1 VRLDVEWG
9 HGQRRRIESVDEL
22 DELLDRVA
30 AEARAD
36 GCPQDVQITCGDAGT
51 LGVVVGPDRS
61 LLNHV
66 RADLDP
72 PYMVS
77 VGDDVRAEPFVFYVA
92 GDHYSE
98 AAWRNT
104 ISPGAA
110 RDAVRHFAATGQ
122 LSQDVVW
129 EEV

>member
-1 VRLDVEWG
+1 MRIVVEWG
-9 HGQRRRIESVDEL
+9 REQRRQIESFEQL
-22 DELLDRVA
+22 DELLDRIA

-36 GCPQDVQITCGDAGT
+36 GRPQDVQITCGDAGT
-51 LGVVVGPDRS
+51 LGVVVGSERS
-61 LLNHV
+61 ALNHV
-66 RADLDP
+66 PADLDP

-77 VGDDVRAEPFVFYVA
+77 VGDDVRDDPFVFYVA

-110 RDAVRHFAATGQ
+110 REAVRHFAATGQ